1 MKNIFI
7 INGHEKYGTKEGRLN
22 KTLVDHMVTVLS
34 ENHQVKTTTIQDGYN
49 IKEEQDKFL
58 WADVV
63 IYQTPIYWFS
73 VPGLFKTYMDEVY
86 EYGLFFKGADEYGT
100 GGLLTEKEYMFST
113 TWNAPEN
120 SFGDKTK
127 FFEGK
132 SLESTLSHLHRVQKF
147 LGMSPLKSFACYD
160 VVKNPDIEQYLLNL
174 KDHLDEVI
182 K

>member
-1 MKNIFI
+1 
-7 INGHEKYGTKEGRLN
+7 
-22 KTLVDHMVTVLS
+22 
-34 ENHQVKTTTIQDGYN
+34 
-49 IKEEQDKFL
+49 
-58 WADVV
+58 
-63 IYQTPIYWFS
+63 
-73 VPGLFKTYMDEVY
+73 MDEVY

-127 FFEGK
+127 FFEGE

-174 KDHLDEVI
+174 KDHLDGVI

>member
-1 MKNIFI
+1 M
-7 INGHEKYGTKEGRLN
+7 
-22 KTLVDHMVTVLS
+22 
-34 ENHQVKTTTIQDGYN
+34 
-49 IKEEQDKFL
+49 
-58 WADVV
+58 

-127 FFEGK
+127 FFEGE

-174 KDHLDEVI
+174 KDHLDGVI